1 MLPPTDRTLHL
12 SLLGPPRWR
21 AGDGE
26 GAALSRKDAALL
38 AVLALDGETARD
50 RLAAWLW
57 PDVPMAGARLN
68 LRQRLHKLRRTAGAA
83 LVEGSDSLRLGDAVG
98 HDLAE
103 ASLDPEAGPL
113 LGSLDYGD
121 LGTFDDWVQD
131 RRRRVMQR
139 QADAL
144 ATAAAQAESQGDLV
158 QALQLCRRI
167 VGLVPTHEQAWRRQ
181 MRLHL
186 LRGERAAALDAFD
199 RFEREVCAPQG
210 LSPSAETL
218 ELLRGI
224 QRTQP
229 VQPAPAPLPACLV
242 RPPRMVGRDDALRA
256 ARAAWGAGR
265 AVLVGGVGGI
275 GKTRLLI
282 ELVAAQAPGGALE
295 VRARPGD
302 AGAPYATATSLLMQA
317 LERYAPVL
325 HAPVRMELARLLPL
339 LGEPPAGPARQA
351 VLWHAVEALL
361 RGCQPQGLAALVV
374 DDLHLADTASLELLR
389 WLVASPGLEALRWA
403 LAARLDEPGA
413 AAQALQGWL
422 GESTRIEPVHLQPLG
437 LEPVRELLASLPLRL
452 LDEAGADF
460 AERLHQHAG
469 GHPFYL
475 LETLKS
481 LMLGGAGAASAR
493 DLPHPPSVAVLIRRR
508 LVPLGPT
515 ARALAQ
521 MLALGGTALPPA
533 AVAEVLERR
542 IDELAPAWLELEQAQ
557 VLSGGAFAHDLLR
570 EAVLADL
577 PAALRVP
584 LLARLAAAWS
594 ASGQAAPAPL
604 AQAWAAAG
612 RWPEAARA
620 WRAAATAA
628 RRAGRLAE
636 HRQLLLQAAQ
646 ASEAAGDAAAAFDAR
661 CDAVAAQTLLDGDDA
676 AQQSAEGLAPL
687 ARHPT
692 QRARLDLLRAEVWLN
707 RSRPDEALQ
716 ASQAALA
723 AAEPGTLAAV
733 EAQGLHGRALAL
745 AGRTAEAVQQLQ
757 QAFDDPRTRDDP
769 RREAATGAALA
780 HALAATGRL
789 PDALAVQRRV
799 VALARADGDDSELAP
814 QLANQATLEVSVG
827 NPEHGLAL
835 ARDARDR
842 LARLGADGTQAQFN
856 RVTLARSAAALGDLA
871 EAHDAL
877 HGLLTSE
884 ARLDPTIDA
893 MVRIVMAGVL
903 ATLGRADEAAG
914 WLPALRDDLH
924 PLARAGLL
932 LAHARV
938 RRAGG
943 QPLGDVEHALK
954 ALDAERPGLFDEPT
968 LCVEFARLDPV
979 DASLRRLAR
988 VRRGLRGGGFD
999 GLERGLAL
1007 REVQRRLDTGRPV
1020 APALVRR
1027 LRRELPLGLHAGQY
1041 RPEAWWVLAGVAAA
1055 QGDRPAAAAC
1065 LQQARDWI
1073 HRARLPDLGPDTRR
1087 RFERDNPLNRA
1098 VLEDPPITAR

>member
-1 MLPPTDRTLHL
+1 MPADPSRTLHV

-21 AGDGE
+21 AG
-26 GAALSRKDAALL
+26 GADAVALSRKDAALL

-50 RLAAWLW
+50 RLATWLW
-57 PDVPMAGARLN
+57 PDVPVAGARLN
-68 LRQRLHKLRRTAGAA
+68 LRQRLHKLRRVAGAP
-83 LVEGSDSLRLGDAVG
+83 LVEGSDALRLGPAVA
-98 HDLAE
+98 HDLSA

-121 LGTFDDWVQD
+121 LGAFDDWVQA
-131 RRRRVMQR
+131 RRRWVQQR

-144 ATAAAQAESQGDLV
+144 ATAAAQAESQGDLAR
-158 QALQLCRRI
+158 ALLLCQRI
-167 VGLVPTHEQAWRRQ
+167 VAQVPTHEQAWRRQ

-218 ELLRGI
+218 ELLRSI

-229 VQPAPAPLPACLV
+229 VQPAAAPLPACLV
-242 RPPRMVGRDDALRA
+242 RPPRMVGRDAALRA
-256 ARAAWGAGR
+256 ARVAWDTGR

-275 GKTRLLI
+275 GKSRLLA
-282 ELVAAQAPGGALE
+282 ELVAAPASPASGVLE

-325 HAPVRMELARLLPL
+325 DGAARAELARVLPV

-361 RGCQPQGLAALVV
+361 RGCQPQGLWALVV

-389 WLVASPGLEALRWA
+389 WLVASPRLEALRWA
-403 LAARLDEPGA
+403 FAARLDEPGT

-422 GESTRIEPVHLQPLG
+422 GESTRIEPIHLQPLA
-437 LEPVRELLASLPLRL
+437 LEPVRELLESMPLRL
-452 LDEAGADF
+452 LDEAGTDF
-460 AERLHQHAG
+460 AERLHRHAG

-481 LMLGGAGAASAR
+481 LVLGGPTSAQ

-508 LVPLGPT
+508 LVRLSPT

-521 MLALGGTALPPA
+521 LLALGGSALPAA
-533 AVAEVLERR
+533 AVAEVLQRR
-542 IDELAPAWLELEQAQ
+542 TDELAPAWLELEQAQ
-557 VLSGGAFAHDLLR
+557 VLAAGAFAHDLLR

-577 PAALRVP
+577 PAALRGP
-584 LLARLAAAWS
+584 LLARLAEAWS

-646 ASEAAGDAAAAFDAR
+646 AGDRGADPDTAFEAR
-661 CDAVAAQTLLDGDDA
+661 CDAIAAQTLLEGDA
-676 AQQSAEGLAPL
+676 AALQSVDDLAPS
-687 ARHPT
+687 ARHPA
-692 QRARLDLLRAEVWLN
+692 QRARLALLRAEVWLN
-707 RSRPDEALQ
+707 RSRPDEALL

-723 AAEPGTLAAV
+723 DAEPGSPAAV
-733 EAQGLHGRALAL
+733 EALGLHGRALAL

-789 PDALAVQRRV
+789 PDALQVQRRV
-799 VALARADGDDSELAP
+799 VALARAEGDDSELAP
-814 QLANQATLEVSVG
+814 QLANEATLEVSVG
-827 NPEHGLAL
+827 NPERALRL

-842 LARLGADGTQAQFN
+842 LAALGADGTQAQFN

-871 EAHDAL
+871 EAHEAV
-877 HGLLTSE
+877 HGLLASH
-884 ARLDPTIDA
+884 ARLDPTIDT

-903 ATLGRADEAAG
+903 ATLGRADEARG
-914 WLPALRDDLH
+914 WLPALRDDVH

-938 RRAGG
+938 CRAGG
-943 QPLGDVEHALK
+943 QPLDDVERALK

-979 DASLRRLAR
+979 EAALRRLAR

-1007 REVQRRLDTGRPV
+1007 RELQRRLDAGRPV

-1027 LRRELPLGLHAGQY
+1027 LHRELPLGLHAGQY
-1041 RPEAWWVLAGVAAA
+1041 RPEAWWVLA
-1055 QGDRPAAAAC
+1055 RAAAATGDATAATAC
-1065 LQQARDWI
+1065 RQQAQDWI
-1073 HRARLPDLGPDTRR
+1073 RQARLPDLGPDTRR
-1087 RFERDNPLNRA
+1087 RFERDNPLNRV
-1098 VLEDPPITAR
+1098 VLDGAPITPR